1 MKPLKII
8 FTLLIIILLTSCVGQ
23 KQLNIDELLK
33 KYNSITG
40 SELESSMFTVYKSG
54 NDFVYKRIEGSAL
67 LCLYAAK
74 DGEITQCTVTVK
86 SNDKTGFE
94 PLCISVIETLT
105 GFSANESEDFFQSP
119 GTLKNYKL
127 TINNYGIGKTMILN
141 KIENEL
147 NTNSMPTLKRKV
159 KEENIA
165 RPTLSDTDNFTKII
179 RQ

>member
-8 FTLLIIILLTSCVGQ
+8 FPLLIIILLTSCTGQ
-23 KQLNIDELLK
+23 RQLNIDELLK

-94 PLCISVIETLT
+94 PLCISVIEALT
-105 GFSANESEDFFQSP
+105 GFSAKESEDFFKSP

-141 KIENEL
+141 RIENEL
-147 NTNSMPTLKRKV
+147 NTNSMPTLKSCTPRKPPP
-159 KEENIA
+159 KMPLPRKPNGSA
-165 RPTLSDTDNFTKII
+165 RWDC
-179 RQ
+179 

>member
-33 KYNSITG
+33 KYNSITE

-86 SNDKTGFE
+86 
-94 PLCISVIETLT
+94 
-105 GFSANESEDFFQSP
+105 
-119 GTLKNYKL
+119 
-127 TINNYGIGKTMILN
+127 NNG
-141 KIENEL
+141 
-147 NTNSMPTLKRKV
+147 MPTLKRKV
-159 KEENIA
+159 KEEDIA